1 MRKWTSGAVAA
12 LAVVVGISVWAAEK
26 PSAEFQ
32 AAMKNAGG
40 AIQSVG
46 KATAAMDY
54 AQVEKDA
61 ATLSSTFQVVGKHFT
76 MTKNDAALVHCK
88 EAFAATGELAA
99 AAKAKDA
106 AAIGAATKKLG
117 GACAACHMSHREKG
131 ADGGF
136 LIK

>member
-1 MRKWTSGAVAA
+1 MRKWTSGAIVA
-12 LAVVVGISVWAAEK
+12 LAVVAGISVWAAEK

-40 AIQSVG
+40 AMQSIG

-61 ATLSSTFQVVGKHFT
+61 ATLTATFQTVGKHFT
-76 MTKNDAALVHCK
+76 EAKNDAALVHCK
-88 EAFAATGELAA
+88 AAFEATGELAA

-117 GACAACHMSHREKG
+117 GACGACHMAHREKT
-131 ADGGF
+131 ADGF